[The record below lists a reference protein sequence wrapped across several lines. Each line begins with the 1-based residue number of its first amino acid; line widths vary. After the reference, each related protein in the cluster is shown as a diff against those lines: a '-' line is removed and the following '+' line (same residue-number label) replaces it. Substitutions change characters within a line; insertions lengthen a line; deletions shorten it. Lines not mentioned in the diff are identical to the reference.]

1 MGKFCTKCGR
11 PLAEGE
17 ICNCQTTGNMQSMPD
32 IRMETPQQEQGQ
44 PQQQYQKGQL
54 QQQYHTQ
61 YQQSQPQQQYQTQY
75 QQGQAQQQYQTQYQ
89 QQAQQSYQQ
98 TQQAVSDHMSKT
110 VGTFINMVKQPITI
124 GRQLVA
130 SNETGVA
137 ISFIILQALMSGFF
151 ALTLMAKV
159 GGTVEALIEG
169 LVGGYMDSSL
179 KFPYGRIFILTVL
192 ASAVLSFLLALLL
205 MVGNMVIKNVVTYAQ
220 MLNCIAVRS
229 VWISILTL
237 VALILFVLNPMLG
250 FCIYMVA
257 GLWGV
262 IAVTMVVP
270 GRGET
275 NDDRLSFTLFI
286 VMLVFILITL
296 VVMFKIIGPNYFPDA
311 FKMGLNEI
319 KSELFDAGSLF

>member
-17 ICNCQTTGNMQSMPD
+17 ICNCQTTGNVQN
-32 IRMETPQQEQGQ
+32 IQMETPQPEHEQT
-44 PQQQYQKGQL
+44 QQQYQA
-54 QQQYHTQ
+54 Q
-61 YQQSQPQQQYQTQY
+61 YQQGQTQQQYQTQY
-75 QQGQAQQQYQTQYQ
+75 QQGQAQQQYKTQYEQ
-89 QQAQQSYQQ
+89 QVQQSYQQTQQSYQQ

-137 ISFIILQALMSGFF
+137 ITFIILQALMSGFF
-151 ALTLMAKV
+151 ALALMAKV

-192 ASAVLSFLLALLL
+192 ASVVLSFLLALLL
-205 MVGNMVIKNVVTYAQ
+205 MVGNMVIKNAVTYAQ

-286 VMLVFILITL
+286 VMLVFILLTL

-311 FKMGLNEI
+311 FKMGLNGI
-319 KSELFDAGSLF
+319 KSELFDTGNLF